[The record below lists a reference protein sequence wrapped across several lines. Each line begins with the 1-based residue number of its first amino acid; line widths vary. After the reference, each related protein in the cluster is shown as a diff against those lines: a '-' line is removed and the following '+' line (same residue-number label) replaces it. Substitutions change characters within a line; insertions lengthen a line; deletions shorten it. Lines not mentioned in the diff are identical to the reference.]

1 MRHSFLIVIVIMIGQ
16 LSIAQDKTT
25 SKSNSCKGQEITM
38 DWQKVSIVNNESDL
52 EGLIRGEEL
61 TARTTSGKF
70 RNTNRRILK
79 MATIEEL
86 KRNAALKGYHS
97 ILLVSQKSTG
107 HLKGGRDG
115 IVSSAVGIGYKYN
128 E

>member
-1 MRHSFLIVIVIMIGQ
+1 MIGQ
-16 LSIAQDKTT
+16 LSIAQDKNVKLT
-25 SKSNSCKGQEITM
+25 SESIHCKSLEISKN
-38 DWQKVSIVNNESDL
+38 WHEVSIVNNESDL
-52 EGLIRGEEL
+52 VGLIRGEEL

-70 RNTNRRILK
+70 RNMNKRILK
-79 MATIEEL
+79 MATMEEL

-128 E
+128 